1 MSRALK
7 IIFVTEIVL
16 GVIWT
21 LLAAMAQ
28 GAGGLAAF
36 FWFLVI
42 YALFAVFFLIA
53 AWAFWKHPDERRR
66 AGWIMALP
74 VVFWFSPVIVRSISG
89 GVMTPGQLSGVVAFL
104 LVAAIAGCWLFP
116 RRMASMMPHVLV
128 RSRLFNWLVLLS
140 VVGGWVF
147 LVFVILFVVGG
158 DKSSSSSGSMGLAYG
173 IVLGAMYLVGL
184 GVASFGASTWAWI
197 SLRGGVE
204 TPTRKLNIAQFV
216 VAMPGVL
223 TGILVATWLA
233 GQGIS

>member
-1 MSRALK
+1 MSRTLQ
-7 IIFVTEIVL
+7 IVFTTEIVL
-16 GVIWT
+16 GITWT
-21 LLAAMAQ
+21 MIAAMAQ
-28 GAGGLAAF
+28 GAGGLAAV

-53 AWAFWKHPDERRR
+53 AWAFWKYPEERRR

-74 VVFWFSPVIVRSISG
+74 VVFWFLPSIVRSLAG
-89 GVMTPGQLSGVVAFL
+89 GVLTGPQLSALVAAA
-104 LVAAIAGCWLFP
+104 LVAAIASCWLFP
-116 RRMASMMPHVLV
+116 RRMASMLPQFLV

-140 VVGGWVF
+140 VVGGWAF
-147 LVFVILFVVGG
+147 LVFVILYVVGG
-158 DKSSSSSGSMGLAYG
+158 DKSSSSGDMGLAYG

-184 GVASFGASTWAWI
+184 GVASFGASTWAWV

-204 TPTRKLNIAQFV
+204 TPTRRLNIAQFV

-233 GQGIS
+233 GQGIG

>member
-7 IIFVTEIVL
+7 IIFAMEIVL
-16 GVIWT
+16 GIMWT
-21 LLAAMAQ
+21 MIAAMAQ
-28 GAGGLAAF
+28 GAGGLAAL

-74 VVFWFSPVIVRSISG
+74 VVFWFSPFIVRSLSG
-89 GVMTPGQLSGVVAFL
+89 GALTPQQLAGIA
-104 LVAAIAGCWLFP
+104 AAILFAGIAICWFFP
-116 RRMASMMPHVLV
+116 RRAATVFPGFLV
-128 RSRLFNWLVLLS
+128 RSRLFNWLLLLS
-140 VVGGWVF
+140 VIGGWGF
-147 LVFVILFVVGG
+147 LIAIIAFVAN
-158 DKSSSSSGSMGLAYG
+158 DKTSSSSGGMGLAYG
-173 IVLGAMYLVGL
+173 IVLGAMYLIWL
-184 GVASFGASTWAWI
+184 GIASFGASTWAWI

-233 GQGIS
+233 GQGTS